1 MENSYELA
9 KRCEHDCREV
19 VNLGEEGKDLG
30 KIFEMNM
37 GAVHIISAHIY
48 VITAQLQRNTT
59 AQCTSAYVVT
69 NRFEKCNQPTV
80 CINLSVPLRAFNS
93 NPIVFLF
100 SSVATDHPARLKG
113 QGKVMVWWYLT
124 CQQSQARYRCV

>member
-1 MENSYELA
+1 MENSYKLA
-9 KRCEHDCREV
+9 KRCEHDCEEV
-19 VNLGEEGKDLG
+19 VNLGEKGKDFG

-37 GAVHIISAHIY
+37 GAVHIKSAHTY

-59 AQCTSAYVVT
+59 AQCTSAYVAT
-69 NRFEKCNQPTV
+69 NRFEKCNQPTA

-100 SSVATDHPARLKG
+100 
-113 QGKVMVWWYLT
+113 
-124 CQQSQARYRCV
+124 CCN

>member
-37 GAVHIISAHIY
+37 GSVHIISAHIY
-48 VITAQLQRNTT
+48 VITAQLQRNAT
-59 AQCTSAYVVT
+59 AQCTSAYVAT
-69 NRFEKCNQPTV
+69 NRFEKCNRPTPAL
-80 CINLSVPLRAFNS
+80 ISLFRSVPLTAIR
-93 NPIVFLF
+93 LF
-100 SSVATDHPARLKG
+100 FFSPLL
-113 QGKVMVWWYLT
+113 QLT
-124 CQQSQARYRCV
+124 TQPG